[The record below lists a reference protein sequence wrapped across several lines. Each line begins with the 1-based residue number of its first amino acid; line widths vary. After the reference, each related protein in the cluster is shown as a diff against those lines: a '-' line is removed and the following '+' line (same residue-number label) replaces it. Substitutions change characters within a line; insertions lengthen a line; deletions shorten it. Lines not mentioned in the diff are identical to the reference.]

1 MSESRSKWNIVVTD
15 GPDQGQIY
23 PVSQHSGLVIGRGS
37 DSDTKIRDPR
47 LSRVHC
53 ELVASGDHWNLL
65 DRGGSGGTFVDEV
78 RIDGSHP
85 ISIGSKIRIGDS
97 ELQLRRANPLDAD
110 TVAPAPSAGDAESST
125 GKLPSDGAASH
136 AKPLGVTKI
145 AQLEGEVF
153 LRFRLEKMIV
163 MGQNSVMFK
172 AIDTKYG
179 RAVAVKILKPQMVT
193 TEAQKERFIRA
204 MRTMLPVKHPNI
216 VRTRKAGRTGPY
228 CWAAFDWVTG
238 ISVRE
243 LIDRIGVSGM
253 LDWKEVWRV
262 GVHIGRALQE
272 AEKHQIVHRNVTP
285 SNLIRRDGDR
295 AFLLTD
301 LIFARAL
308 EYTDAPQLTR
318 PGDVVGDLGY
328 MAPERILDS
337 TCVDAR
343 SDQYSLGATLYALLT
358 GQPPYVAM
366 GIADLVEKF
375 RSTVPAAPGKF
386 QMGLDERFCDVV
398 MKMLSPSLDGRYSSP
413 TMLLHDLKRVGTL
426 AGIEADW
433 SEWV

>member
-1 MSESRSKWNIVVTD
+1 MSESGSGWSVVVTD
-15 GPDQGQIY
+15 GPDQGQVY
-23 PVSQHSGLVIGRGS
+23 PINRPDGLVIGRGS

-47 LSRVHC
+47 LSRIHC
-53 ELVASGDHWNLL
+53 ELVAAGDSWNLV
-65 DRGGSGGTFVDEV
+65 DRGGSGGTFVDEI
-78 RIDGSHP
+78 RIDGSHQ
-85 ISIGSKIRIGDS
+85 ISTGSKIRIGDS
-97 ELQLRRANPLDAD
+97 ELELRRENKLDAD
-110 TVAPAPSAGDAESST
+110 TVAPKQPTSDAGASPDE
-125 GKLPSDGAASH
+125 GAASH
-136 AKPLGVTKI
+136 MKPLAVTRI

-179 RAVAVKILKPQMVT
+179 RPVAVKILKPQMVT

-228 CWAAFDWVTG
+228 CWAAFDWVDG

-262 GVHIGRALQE
+262 GVHIARALQE
-272 AEKHQIVHRNVTP
+272 AGEHQIVHRNVTP
-285 SNLIRRDGDR
+285 SNLIRRDSDR

-301 LIFARAL
+301 LILARAL

-375 RSTVPAAPGKF
+375 RSTLPEPPSKF

-398 MKMLSPSLDGRYSSP
+398 MKMLSPTLDSRYSSP
-413 TMLLHDLKRVGTL
+413 TLLLQDLKRVGKL
-426 AGIEADW
+426 SGIDADW